1 MRYLDLE
8 IQNVGP
14 LRIANDDTS
23 QQGQTDTLYYIPGS
37 TIRGLVIHSLRKDEK
52 KFEKMK
58 KDLFSDKVHF
68 MNAYLMSEGKRMIPS
83 LKGFYEDK
91 AACRGKKEIEN
102 VLVRDIGQGKKR
114 ASLGRYCYPEG
125 ENILYG
131 SAAMGENLN
140 INRGREGKRTVFRS
154 QYMQKGQNFAGYI
167 TFDDS
172 IADEVVMAVRQ
183 VFSDSF
189 YIGNSRYSGYGR
201 CRCVRAEIERG
212 IPYGELR
219 IQRDRSRFYMV
230 LLSNMSMRNS
240 WGELAGLDLE
250 ILSKRLCSSPLRLDR
265 CASSVVEVHG
275 YNRSWD
281 GAIPSAMMYE
291 AGSVFCIETEDGSAV
306 SAEHFAKLEEQG
318 IGIRRNEG
326 FGQIMFFDGYDRLRY
341 KIPADKKENA
351 DDAVSLPGGH
361 EKEVDMDMRIAAR
374 GLMMHRMERA
384 MERYL
389 VDHPLRLSGISNSK
403 LGIVLSIC
411 MELRYSPREAKE
423 KLLEFAAHSQEKD
436 EKNKRHDGKKR
447 QDALYRYISSVLEED
462 LLERL
467 GMNQK
472 NKKILGVPVSEVLSE
487 EEILGRKLQFIIEQI
502 RYANREVRMHAD

>member
-37 TIRGLVIHSLRKDEK
+37 TIRGMVIHSLCKDEK
-52 KFEKMK
+52 RFEKMK
-58 KDLFSDKVHF
+58 KELFSDKVHF
-68 MNAYLMSEGKRMIPS
+68 MNAYLQADGKRMIPS

-91 AACRGKKEIEN
+91 AACSGKKEIEN
-102 VLVRDIGQGKKR
+102 VLVRDVGQGKKR

-125 ENILYG
+125 ENLLYG
-131 SAAMGENLN
+131 SVAMGEHLN

-172 IADEVVMAVRQ
+172 IEDEVVMAVRQ

-189 YIGNSRYSGYGR
+189 YIGNSRYSGYGM

-212 IPYGELR
+212 IPYSELR
-219 IQRDRSRFYMV
+219 NRRDRSRFYMV
-230 LLSNMSMRNS
+230 LLSNMAMRNAC
-240 WGELAGLDLE
+240 GELAGLDLY

-265 CASSVVEVHG
+265 CAASVVEVHG
-275 YNRSWD
+275 YNRAWD
-281 GAIPSAMMYE
+281 GAIPSSTMYE
-291 AGSVFCIETEDGSAV
+291 AGSVFCIETEDGSEI
-306 SAEHFAKLEEQG
+306 SAENFVRLEEQG

-326 FGQIMFFDGYDRLRY
+326 FGQVMFFDGYDRLRY
-341 KIPADKKENA
+341 KVPAEKKKNEDCA
-351 DDAVSLPGGH
+351 ASLPGSY
-361 EKEVDMDMRIAAR
+361 EKEVKQDMKIAAR
-374 GLMMHRMERA
+374 GLMTHRMERA

-389 VDHPLRLSGISNSK
+389 ADHPLRLSGISNSK
-403 LGIVLSIC
+403 LGIVQSIC

-423 KLLEFAAHSQEKD
+423 RLLEFAAHSQEKD
-436 EKNKRHDGKKR
+436 ERNKRHDGRKR
-447 QDALYRYISSVLEED
+447 QDALYRYILSVLEDD

-467 GMNQK
+467 GVSQK
-472 NKKILGVPVSEVLSE
+472 GKKILGMPVSEVLEE
-487 EEILGRKLQFIIEQI
+487 EEILSYKLQLMIEQI
-502 RYANREVRMHAD
+502 RYANREVRTDAD